1 MDRNHH
7 YAHFYNEIQPAIRS
21 KVEEFNIF
29 GYEKVTEK
37 DLWEFLTRKK
47 WKKFKEDIHLYEVV
61 ADVLSVK
68 IGELMNF
75 TTVEA
80 FKLGDFSLEDE
91 EERKALFK

>member
-1 MDRNHH
+1 MDTSHQYGR
-7 YAHFYNEIQPAIRS
+7 FYIEIQPAIRS

-47 WKKFKEDIHLYEVV
+47 WKKTKEDIRLYEIV

-68 IGELMNF
+68 IGELMNY

-80 FKLGDFSLEDE
+80 FKLKDFNMEDE